1 MRASTYLRW
10 RRRQAERDGRGEDV
24 LATGARDVGVRLR
37 LQKAVQTVLGIENAR
52 IDVSPMEEASGG
64 MR

>member
-1 MRASTYLRW
+1 M
-10 RRRQAERDGRGEDV
+10 